1 MDSEKITVKYL
12 AKSQFFKEL
21 YQATED
27 SGEYDLFDADTLTL
41 FPKNNGC
48 VSLASTFQIPKG
60 FFGKNFPRSGLL
72 RDHLVTCDGG
82 VLDADFRGIIQVIMT
97 NHHSEKTFTIR
108 TGDRIA

>member
-1 MDSEKITVKYL
+1 MDSEKITVKYF

-48 VSLASTFQIPKG
+48 VSLAGISQNPKRILWKK
-60 FFGKNFPRSGLL
+60 FFLGL
-72 RDHLVTCDGG
+72 V
-82 VLDADFRGIIQVIMT
+82 F
-97 NHHSEKTFTIR
+97 
-108 TGDRIA
+108 

>member
-41 FPKNNGC
+41 FPKYNGC
-48 VSLASTFQIPKG
+48 VS
-60 FFGKNFPRSGLL
+60 
-72 RDHLVTCDGG
+72 
-82 VLDADFRGIIQVIMT
+82 
-97 NHHSEKTFTIR
+97 
-108 TGDRIA
+108 